1 LKAGSPTLSYKGSDG
16 MVIAVNLW
24 DNSPKVL
31 SLLSLSATADFY
43 DRFALSQS
51 FQGVRKSDRQELLQI
66 SVGNIATS

>member
-31 SLLSLSATADFY
+31 SLSATANFY
-43 DRFALSQS
+43 DRFTLSQS
-51 FQGVRKSDRQELLQI
+51 FQGVRKSNRQKLL
-66 SVGNIATS
+66 

>member
-1 LKAGSPTLSYKGSDG
+1 

-24 DNSPKVL
+24 GDSPKVL
-31 SLLSLSATADFY
+31 FLSATADFY

-51 FQGVRKSDRQELLQI
+51 FQSVRKSDRQELLQI